1 MVEYTSSEP
10 GTSCFRNNM
19 IVLGQ
24 SSDGTNV
31 ACIYV
36 VYKMELRDVDF
47 KMNSSLIRLFRRFA
61 TNAKSDEHSL
71 ESKSHQNF
79 CRLKILKQL
88 RHREEIEKINYVDS
102 LEDLSDSPDDK
113 TNEKTCKTV

>member
-10 GTSCFRNNM
+10 DRACIRNNM

-31 ACIYV
+31 DCIYV
-36 VYKMELRDVDF
+36 VYKMELRDVNF
-47 KMNSSLIRLFRRFA
+47 KMNSSIIRFLSRLA

-79 CRLKILKQL
+79 CRLKILKEL
-88 RHREEIEKINYVDS
+88 RHRKEIEKINYVDS
-102 LEDLSDSPDDK
+102 FEDLSDSPDD
-113 TNEKTCKTV
+113 